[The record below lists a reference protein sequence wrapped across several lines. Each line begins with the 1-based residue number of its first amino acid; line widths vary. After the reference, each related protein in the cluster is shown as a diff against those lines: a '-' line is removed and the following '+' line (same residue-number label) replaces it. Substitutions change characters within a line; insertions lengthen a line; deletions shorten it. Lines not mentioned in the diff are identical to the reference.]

1 MPSANPLLRDR
12 FVDFLLHDVL
22 DVSALTALPA
32 FAEHERATFDL
43 YVASCR
49 RYAKERLFP
58 TYRPMDE
65 TPPRLEAGRVIVH
78 PEVPRLFRELVE
90 LGAVSATRPTSVG
103 GQAMPMTVA
112 ALAHAYLMAGNLS
125 AYGYVGL
132 TNGAAHL
139 IEAFGSD
146 TLKAAFMAPM
156 YAGRWAGTMALTEP
170 QAGSSLADITT
181 SATPTKEGHH
191 LVRGSKIFISGGDH
205 GATENIVHLVLAR
218 IDGAPPGTR
227 GISLFA
233 VPRLR
238 PTGTL
243 EHASPETG
251 TLTRLVPN
259 DVHVSGVIHKIGWRG
274 LPSLALSFGDGND
287 CHGWLVGPPHEGLR
301 CMFQM
306 MNEARIMVGLN
317 AASTA
322 SVAFHES
329 LAYAKERTQG
339 RAITERDATRP
350 PVPIVEH
357 ADVRRMLLRQKAIVE
372 GALALLGTVSRYADL
387 AEHAEDAH
395 VRARSKALLDLLTPI
410 AKTFPAEQGFE
421 ANALALQIHGGYGYS
436 SEYLPEAWLRDQKL
450 NSIHEG
456 TTGIQGLDLLGRKAI
471 AGGGATLALFHDE
484 VRADLET
491 AERAGVDGAARV
503 ALASALE
510 TILALTAALGQR
522 GASGDVEGMMAHSAD
537 YLECVSI
544 VVVAWQHLRLWSA
557 ARRLADDAFRRG
569 LVQSARYWFATELP
583 RVRALSEL
591 AGGEDRSFRDVQP
604 DEL

>member
-1 MPSANPLLRDR
+1 MSSENPLLRDR

-22 DVSALTALPA
+22 DVSALTALAA

-49 RYAKERLFP
+49 RFAKERLFP

-65 TPPRLEAGRVIVH
+65 TAPRLESGRVIVH

-90 LGAVSATRPTSVG
+90 LGAASATRPTRVG
-103 GQAMPMTVA
+103 GQSMPLTVA

-146 TLKAAFMAPM
+146 ALKDAFMAPM
-156 YAGRWAGTMALTEP
+156 YAGRWSGTMALTEP
-170 QAGSSLADITT
+170 QAGSSLADLTT
-181 SATPTKEGHH
+181 SATPTKEGHY

-205 GATENIVHLVLAR
+205 DATENIVHLVLAR
-218 IDGAPPGTR
+218 IDGAPAGTR

-238 PTGTL
+238 PSRTGTL
-243 EHASPETG
+243 PTATLASGPLE
-251 TLTRLVPN
+251 PN
-259 DVHVSGVIHKIGWRG
+259 DVHVTGVIHKIGWRG
-274 LPSLALSFGDGND
+274 LPSLALSFGDTND

-322 SVAFHES
+322 SVAFHEA
-329 LAYAKERTQG
+329 LAYANERTQG
-339 RAITERDATRP
+339 RALTEKDATRA
-350 PVPIVEH
+350 PIPIIEH
-357 ADVRRMLLRQKAIVE
+357 PDVRRMLLRQKAIVE
-372 GALALLGTVSRYADL
+372 GALCLLGTVSRYADL
-387 AEHAEDAH
+387 AEHGEDSH

-410 AKTFPAEQGFE
+410 AKTFPAEKGFE

-471 AGGGATLALFHDE
+471 AGGGATLALFREE
-484 VRADLET
+484 VHLDLDA
-491 AERAGVDGAARV
+491 AEHAGVDASVRS
-503 ALASALE
+503 ALADALHE
-510 TILALTAALGQR
+510 VVALTAVLGQR
-522 GASGDVEGMMAHSAD
+522 GAGGDVEGMMGHSAD
-537 YLECVSI
+537 YLECMSI
-544 VVVAWQHLRLWSA
+544 VVVAWQHLRLWTA
-557 ARRLADDAFRRG
+557 AVRGTEDAFRRG
-569 LVQSARYWFATELP
+569 LVQSARYWMATELP
-583 RVRALSEL
+583 RVHALVEL
-591 AGGEDRSFRDVQP
+591 AGGEDRSFLDVRP